1 MRRLLLLLVLVGLLV
16 AAFYYLR
23 GGGTVPNP
31 PNMPALGTVKDE
43 VKEKLGQVGDKLRE
57 TKTQGSVKAAL
68 ELNRELQPYSFD
80 IDVDAANVVTL
91 KGEVPRDDLR
101 SLAGQIAGAVPDVAR
116 VDNQVRTNPQMAPP
130 APSDGRTVGE
140 NLDDKALEAK
150 VNLAFSLNKD
160 LKGTDLKVSAFRRAV
175 TLSGQVATPAQ
186 KQLAVSIAQQTTGV
200 QGVTDQVATGGAGTP
215 PPVAATDPVSRA
227 TAAQTALRSNSSLS
241 AYALSAVAEGGKVVV
256 KGAVQTAAE
265 KDLAGLVAKDAAGVP
280 VENQIQFPLPTR

>member
-1 MRRLLLLLVLVGLLV
+1 MRRLLLLLVVVGLLV

-101 SLAGQIAGAVPDVAR
+101 SLAGQIAAAVPDVAR

-186 KQLAVSIAQQTTGV
+186 KQLALSIAQQTTGV
-200 QGVTDQVATGGAGTP
+200 QGVTDQVATEGAGTAP
-215 PPVAATDPVSRA
+215 PAAATDPASRA
-227 TAAQTALRSNSSLS
+227 AAAQTALRSHGSLS
-241 AYALSAVAEGGKVVV
+241 TYALSAVAEGGRVVV
-256 KGAVQTAAE
+256 KGAVQTSAE

>member
-31 PNMPALGTVKDE
+31 PNVPALGTVKDE

-91 KGEVPRDDLR
+91 KGEVPREDLR
-101 SLAGQIAGAVPDVAR
+101 TLAGQIAAAVPDVAR
-116 VDNQVRTNPQMAPP
+116 VDNQVRTNAQMAPP
-130 APSDGRTVGE
+130 APSDGRTMGE

-160 LKGTDLKVSAFRRAV
+160 LKGTDLKVSSFKRAV

-200 QGVTDQVATGGAGTP
+200 QGVTDQVATGGAGA
-215 PPVAATDPVSRA
+215 PPVTANDPASRA
-227 TAAQTALRSNSSLS
+227 AAAQTALRSNSSLS
-241 AYALSAVAEGGKVVV
+241 AYALSASAEGSRIVL

-265 KDLAGLVAKDAAGVP
+265 KDLAGMVAKDAAGVP

>member
-1 MRRLLLLLVLVGLLV
+1 MSMRRLLLLLVLVGLLV

-31 PNMPALGTVKDE
+31 PNVPALGTVKDE

-80 IDVDAANVVTL
+80 IDVDASNVVTL
-91 KGEVPRDDLR
+91 KGEVPREDLR
-101 SLAGQIAGAVPDVAR
+101 TLAGQIAAAVPDVAR
-116 VDNQVRTNPQMAPP
+116 VDNQVRTNAQMAPP

-160 LKGTDLKVSAFRRAV
+160 LKGTDLKVSSFKRAV

-186 KQLAVSIAQQTTGV
+186 KQLAVQIAQQTTGV
-200 QGVTDQVATGGAGTP
+200 QGEIG
-215 PPVAATDPVSRA
+215 RA
-227 TAAQTALRSNSSLS
+227 H
-241 AYALSAVAEGGKVVV
+241 V
-256 KGAVQTAAE
+256 
-265 KDLAGLVAKDAAGVP
+265 
-280 VENQIQFPLPTR
+280 